1 MRLDYFMVVCT
12 VVVYVE
18 NRVKGEISY
27 AALEQETGF
36 SIAHIREVFAQT
48 TGQSLARYVLER
60 KICNAAFDIAHSGE
74 SLGAI
79 AARYGFQ
86 NPDTFTRA
94 FRRVAGVNPSEFR
107 KKKLRVGRVK
117 LCAGVYGVGFPSSEE
132 RI

>member
-1 MRLDYFMVVCT
+1 MDYFMVVCT

-27 AALEQETGF
+27 AELEKETGF
-36 SIAHIREVFAQT
+36 SIAHIRELFVQT
-48 TGQSLARYVLER
+48 TGQPLARYVLER
-60 KICNAAFDIAHSGE
+60 KICNAAFDVAHSRERLGE
-74 SLGAI
+74 I

-94 FRRVAGVNPSEFR
+94 FRRVAGVTPSEFR
-107 KKKLRVGRVK
+107 KKKLRVGRIK
-117 LCAGVYGVGFPSSEE
+117 LCAGVYGVGFPSKEE